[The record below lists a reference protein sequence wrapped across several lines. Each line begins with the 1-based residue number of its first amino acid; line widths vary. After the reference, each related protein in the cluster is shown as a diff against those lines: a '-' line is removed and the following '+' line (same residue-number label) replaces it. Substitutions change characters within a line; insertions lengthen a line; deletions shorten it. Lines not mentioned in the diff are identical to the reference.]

1 MIESLDYIKANRI
14 EQFLNRE
21 TEKWA
26 CPKCG
31 GKQRITLIIRRYTKN
46 SINPKTSPHSSKC
59 LGCPISSK
67 HIF

>member
-31 GKQRITLIIRRYTKN
+31 G
-46 SINPKTSPHSSKC
+46 
-59 LGCPISSK
+59 
-67 HIF
+67 